1 MTEPSGQ
8 WLKLWIDIFDNEKI
22 MMLSAEDFQRWV
34 YALVAAKK
42 HNDNGVLPP
51 IERLA
56 FWWRTDIKRCQYD
69 VETLLKRGLID
80 KVPGGIGGVRFRM
93 HDWEKWQ
100 GSSDTSNAE
109 RQKRYRERKRES
121 RNVTPITRNALEE
134 EREEET
140 ETETETEEESAR
152 NARPRQAGF
161 FDQNQSEE
169 QEDEDPLAN
178 PWFEV
183 TWRLYSED
191 FGDPRSPLDA
201 AWEAFRKF
209 SNAQQK
215 EVALAVALWRL
226 VEGPARK
233 ANPEQRIKFLDTFI
247 AKGHWKQFTI
257 KTYPQFADAALRFI
271 DKALAPPTVGA

>member
-8 WLKLWIDIFDNEKI
+8 WLKLWLFFDNPKI

-34 YALVAAKK
+34 FAIASAKK
-42 HNDNGVLPP
+42 WDQNGLLPP
-51 IERLA
+51 MEYMALWSHKPIDWCRDAIERL
-56 FWWRTDIKRCQYD
+56 
-69 VETLLKRGLID
+69 VERKLID
-80 KVPGGIGGVRFRM
+80 RLRGGDKEGRFGI

-109 RQKRYRERKRES
+109 RQKRYRDRKRDG
-121 RNVTPITRNALEE
+121 RNVTPITRNALETE
-134 EREEET
+134 GDRET
-140 ETETETEEESAR
+140 ETETDTEEESAR

-169 QEDEDPLAN
+169 QEGENPLGN

-209 SNAQQK
+209 SDEQQK
-215 EVALAVALWRL
+215 EVALAVGLWRL

-247 AKGHWKQFTI
+247 GKGHWKQFTI

-271 DKALAPPTVGA
+271 DKALAPPMVGA